1 MNEWDVDACRQ
12 QFPGLA
18 RQVNGR
24 PAAFLDGP
32 GGSQVPQS
40 VIDAVADCLAHR
52 NANDGGAFAT
62 SREVSALVDAA
73 RGAVADLLGAANPDE
88 VVFGL
93 NMTTLTFALS
103 RALAKTW
110 RPGDEVV
117 VTRLDHDANVTPWV
131 LAAADAGATVRF
143 LDIDPTDCNLRL
155 DPLPDLLNER
165 TKLVAVGLASNAV
178 GTVNPV
184 AEVVTAA
191 RRVGALVFVDA
202 VHAVPH
208 RPVDVVALGADFLTC
223 SPYKFFGPH
232 SGVLWG
238 RRDLLERL
246 PAYKVRPAPNAGPGR
261 WMTGTPSFEAI
272 AGTHAA
278 VDYLAGLGTGSD
290 RRAALT
296 AGYER
301 IQKHETALAAR
312 FLHGQARLPA
322 WRVWG
327 IADPARI
334 GDRVPTFGLTHRSK
348 PAAEVASALGAKGL
362 FVWSG
367 NFYAAGLIERLGL
380 APAGMLRIGFLHYNT
395 AEEVARTLESLA
407 ARWCV
412 STATGTT
419 RRRIIPRPVLTGPIR
434 TAASSL
440 G

>member
-1 MNEWDVDACRQ
+1 VSQLLDVDACRR

-18 RQVNGR
+18 RLVDGR

-62 SREVSALVDAA
+62 SREVGGIVHAA
-73 RGAVADLLGAANPDE
+73 RGAVADLLGAADPGE
-88 VVFGL
+88 VVFGP

-103 RALAKTW
+103 RTLARTW

-131 LAAADAGATVRF
+131 LAAADAGATVRY
-143 LDIDPTDCNLRL
+143 LDVDPSDCTLRL
-155 DPLPDLLNER
+155 DSLSALLNDR
-165 TKLVAVGLASNAV
+165 TRLVAVGLASNAV

-184 AEVVTAA
+184 REVVAAA

-208 RPVDVVALGADFLTC
+208 RPVDVAALGADFLAC

-232 SGVLWG
+232 LGVLWG
-238 RRDLLERL
+238 RRDLLDRL
-246 PAYKVRPAPNAGPGR
+246 PAYKVRPAPDSGPGR

-278 VDYLAGLGTGSD
+278 VDYLAGLGVGGD
-290 RRAALT
+290 RRAAL
-296 AGYER
+296 ASAYAAIRGYED
-301 IQKHETALAAR
+301 ALSAQ
-312 FLHGQARLPA
+312 FLRGLAQLPA

-327 IADPARI
+327 VSNPARST
-334 GDRVPTFGLTHRSK
+334 DRVSTFGLTHRTK
-348 PAAEVASALGAKGL
+348 PAAEVAAAFAARGL

-367 NFYAAGLIERLGL
+367 HFYAAGLIEALGL

-395 AEEVARTLESLA
+395 PEEVARTLDALA
-407 ARWCV
+407 DV
-412 STATGTT
+412 GD
-419 RRRIIPRPVLTGPIR
+419 
-434 TAASSL
+434 
-440 G
+440 

>member
-1 MNEWDVDACRQ
+1 MTRQLEVIACRR

-62 SREVSALVDAA
+62 SRAVGEVVDAA
-73 RGAVADLLGAANPDE
+73 RGAVADLLGAADPDE

-103 RALAKTW
+103 RALAKSW
-110 RPGDEVV
+110 HPGDEIV
-117 VTRLDHDANVTPWV
+117 VTRLDHDANVAPWV
-131 LAAADAGATVRF
+131 LAATDAGATVRF
-143 LDIDPTDCNLRL
+143 LDIDPTDCTLRL
-155 DPLPDLLNER
+155 DLLPDLLNDR
-165 TKLVAVGLASNAV
+165 TKLVAVGMASNAV

-184 AEVVTAA
+184 AEVVAAA
-191 RRVGALVFVDA
+191 RRGGARVFVDA

-208 RPVDVVALGADFLTC
+208 RPVDVVALGADLLAC

-238 RRDLLERL
+238 RRELLERL
-246 PAYKVRPAPNAGPGR
+246 PAYKVRPAPDSGPGR

-278 VDYLAGLGTGSD
+278 VDYLASLGAGND
-290 RRAALT
+290 RRAALA
-296 AGYER
+296 AGYAAIR
-301 IQKHETALAAR
+301 AHETALAAQ
-312 FLHGQARLPA
+312 FLEGLARLPA

-334 GDRVPTFGLTHRSK
+334 GDRVSTFGLTHRTR
-348 PAAEVASALGAKGL
+348 PAAEVASTLGAQGL
-362 FVWSG
+362 FCWSG
-367 NFYAAGLIERLGL
+367 NFYASGLIERLGL

-395 AEEVARTLESLA
+395 AEEVARTLDALVA
-407 ARWCV
+407 V
-412 STATGTT
+412 GD
-419 RRRIIPRPVLTGPIR
+419 
-434 TAASSL
+434 
-440 G
+440 

>member
-1 MNEWDVDACRQ
+1 MTTQLDVDACRR

-18 RQVNGR
+18 RRVNGH

-62 SREVSALVDAA
+62 SRAVGEVVEAA
-73 RGAVADLLGAANPDE
+73 RGAVAGLLGAAAPDE

-110 RPGDEVV
+110 RPGDEIV

-143 LDIDPTDCNLRL
+143 LDINPADCTLRL
-155 DPLPDLLNER
+155 DLLPTLLNER

-184 AEVVTAA
+184 REVVAAA
-191 RRVGALVFVDA
+191 RGVGALVFVDA

-208 RPVDVVALGADFLTC
+208 RPVDVVALGADFLAC
-223 SPYKFFGPH
+223 SPYKFFGSH
-232 SGVLWG
+232 CGVLWG
-238 RRDLLERL
+238 HHDLLERL
-246 PAYKVRPAPNAGPGR
+246 PAYKVRPAPDAGPGR
-261 WMTGTPSFEAI
+261 WMTGTPSFEAM
-272 AGTHAA
+272 AGTHAS
-278 VDYLAGLGTGSD
+278 VDYLAGLGGAGD
-290 RRAALT
+290 RRTALA
-296 AGYER
+296 AGYAAIR
-301 IQKHETALAAR
+301 AHETALTER
-312 FLHGQARLPA
+312 FLRGLARLPA

-327 IADPARI
+327 IADPART
-334 GDRVPTFGLTHRSK
+334 GDRVSTFGLTHRTRS
-348 PAAEVASALGAKGL
+348 AAEVAAGLGAQGL

-367 NFYAAGLIERLGL
+367 HFYAVGLIERLGL

-395 AEEVARTLESLA
+395 PDEVARTVDALA
-407 ARWCV
+407 AV
-412 STATGTT
+412 GD
-419 RRRIIPRPVLTGPIR
+419 
-434 TAASSL
+434 
-440 G
+440 

>member
-1 MNEWDVDACRQ
+1 MTRQLDVSACRR

-18 RQVNGR
+18 RLVDGR

-32 GGSQVPQS
+32 GGSQVPRP
-40 VIDAVADCLAHR
+40 VIDAVADCLAYR

-62 SREVSALVDAA
+62 SRAVGEVVDAA
-73 RGAVADLLGAANPDE
+73 RSAVADLLGAADPDE
-88 VVFGL
+88 VVFGP

-103 RALAKTW
+103 RALARTW

-143 LDIDPTDCNLRL
+143 LDIDPADCTLRL
-155 DPLPDLLNER
+155 DLLPTLLNDR

-178 GTVNPV
+178 GAVNPV
-184 AEVVTAA
+184 HEVVAAA
-191 RRVGALVFVDA
+191 RGMGALVFVDA

-208 RPVDVVALGADFLTC
+208 RPVDVAALGADFVAC

-232 SGVLWG
+232 LGVLWG
-238 RRDLLERL
+238 HRGLLERL
-246 PAYKVRPAPNAGPGR
+246 PAYKVRPAPDSGPGR

-278 VDYLAGLGTGSD
+278 VEYLAGLGGTGA
-290 RRAALT
+290 RRATLAT
-296 AGYER
+296 AYAAIR
-301 IQKHETALAAR
+301 AHETALAAQ
-312 FLHGQARLPA
+312 FLEGLVRLPA

-327 IADPARI
+327 VADPARA
-334 GDRVPTFGLTHRSK
+334 GDRVATFGLTHRTR
-348 PAAEVASALGAKGL
+348 PAAEVASALGAQGL

-367 NFYAAGLIERLGL
+367 HFYAQGLIERLGL

-395 AEEVARTLESLA
+395 AEEVARTLDALA
-407 ARWCV
+407 AV
-412 STATGTT
+412 GD
-419 RRRIIPRPVLTGPIR
+419 
-434 TAASSL
+434 
-440 G
+440 

>member
-1 MNEWDVDACRQ
+1 MTPPLDVDACRRR
-12 QFPGLA
+12 FPGLT
-18 RQVNGR
+18 RHVNGR

-62 SREVSALVDAA
+62 SLAVGEVVDAA
-73 RGAVADLLGAANPDE
+73 RGAVADLLGAADPDE

-103 RALAKTW
+103 RALARTW

-131 LAAADAGATVRF
+131 LAAADAGATVRY
-143 LDIDPTDCNLRL
+143 LDIDPADCTLRL
-155 DPLPDLLNER
+155 DLLPDLLNER

-184 AEVVTAA
+184 REVVAAA

-208 RPVDVVALGADFLTC
+208 LLVDVGALGADFLAC

-232 SGVLWG
+232 AGALGG

-246 PAYKVRPAPNAGPGR
+246 PAYKVRPAPDSGPGR

-278 VDYLAGLGTGSD
+278 VEYLAGLGGGGD
-290 RRAALT
+290 RRASLT
-296 AGYER
+296 AAYAAIR
-301 IQKHETALAAR
+301 AHETALAAR
-312 FLHGQARLPA
+312 FLDGLAQLPA

-327 IADPARI
+327 ITDPGRS
-334 GDRVPTFGLTHRSK
+334 GDRVATFGLTHRAK
-348 PAAEVASALGAKGL
+348 PAAEVAATLGAQGL

-380 APAGMLRIGFLHYNT
+380 APAGMLRVGFLHYNT
-395 AEEVARTLESLA
+395 AEEVDRVLEALA
-407 ARWCV
+407 
-412 STATGTT
+412 
-419 RRRIIPRPVLTGPIR
+419 
-434 TAASSL
+434 TAAD
-440 G
+440 

>member
-1 MNEWDVDACRQ
+1 MTQQLDVNACRR

-18 RQVNGR
+18 RQVNGN
-24 PAAFLDGP
+24 PAVFLDGP

-52 NANDGGAFAT
+52 NANEGGSFET
-62 SREVSALVDAA
+62 SRAAGEVVEAA
-73 RGAVADLLGAANPDE
+73 RGAVADLLGAADPGE
-88 VVFGL
+88 VVFGA

-103 RALAKTW
+103 RALARTW
-110 RPGDEVV
+110 KPGDEVV

-131 LAAADAGATVRF
+131 LAAADVGATVRF
-143 LDIDPTDCNLRL
+143 LDIDPSDCTLRL
-155 DPLPDLLNER
+155 DLFSTLLNER

-184 AEVVTAA
+184 RELVAAA

-208 RPVDVVALGADFLTC
+208 RSVDVIALGADFLVC

-232 SGVLWG
+232 LGALWG

-246 PAYKVRPAPNAGPGR
+246 PAYKVRPAPDSGPGR

-272 AGTHAA
+272 AGTRAA
-278 VDYLAGLGTGSD
+278 VDYLGRLGTGAN

-296 AGYER
+296 TGFAAV
-301 IQKHETALAAR
+301 QAHETALTAQ
-312 FLHGQARLPA
+312 FLDGFARLPA

-327 IADPARI
+327 ISDPSRL
-334 GDRVPTFGLTHRSK
+334 GDRVPTFGLTHRTK
-348 PAAEVASALGAKGL
+348 PAAEVASLLGAQGL

-367 NFYAAGLIERLGL
+367 NFYAQGLIERLGL

-395 AEEVARTLESLA
+395 AEEVARTLDALA
-407 ARWCV
+407 AF
-412 STATGTT
+412 GD
-419 RRRIIPRPVLTGPIR
+419 
-434 TAASSL
+434 
-440 G
+440 

>member
-1 MNEWDVDACRQ
+1 MTRFDELACRR

-18 RQVNGR
+18 RLVNGR

-40 VIDAVADCLAHR
+40 VIDAVADCLTHR

-62 SREVSALVDAA
+62 SRDAGAVVDAA
-73 RGAVADLLGAANPDE
+73 RDAIADLLGASDPDE
-88 VVFGL
+88 VVFGP
-93 NMTTLTFALS
+93 NMTTLTFSLS
-103 RALAKTW
+103 RALARTW

-131 LAAADAGATVRF
+131 LAAADAGATARF
-143 LDIDPTDCNLRL
+143 LDIDPRDCTLRL
-155 DPLPDLLNER
+155 DLLPTLLNER

-178 GTVNPV
+178 GTVNSV
-184 AEVVTAA
+184 REVVAAA

-208 RPVDVVALGADFLTC
+208 RPVDVVALGADFLAC

-232 SGVLWG
+232 LGVLWG
-238 RRDLLERL
+238 RRELLERL
-246 PAYKVRPAPNAGPGR
+246 PAYKVRPAPDSCPGR

-278 VDYLAGLGTGSD
+278 VDYLASLGTGAD
-290 RRAALT
+290 RRAAL
-296 AGYER
+296 AGSYAAIR
-301 IQKHETALAAR
+301 AHETALAAQ
-312 FLHGQARLPA
+312 FLEGLARLPA
-322 WRVWG
+322 WRAWG

-334 GDRVPTFGLTHRSK
+334 GDRVSTFGLTHQTR
-348 PAAEVASALGAKGL
+348 PAAEVASLLGSQGL

-367 NFYAAGLIERLGL
+367 HFYASGLIERLGL

-395 AEEVARTLESLA
+395 AEEVARVLGALA
-407 ARWCV
+407 AV
-412 STATGTT
+412 GD
-419 RRRIIPRPVLTGPIR
+419 
-434 TAASSL
+434 
-440 G
+440 

>member
-1 MNEWDVDACRQ
+1 MPQLLDLDACRR

-18 RQVNGR
+18 RQVDGR

-62 SREVSALVDAA
+62 SREAGGIVHAA
-73 RGAVADLLGAANPDE
+73 RGAVAELLGAADPGE
-88 VVFGL
+88 VAFGP

-103 RALAKTW
+103 RALARTW

-131 LAAADAGATVRF
+131 LAAADAGATVRY
-143 LDIDPTDCNLRL
+143 LDVDPSDCTLRL
-155 DPLPDLLNER
+155 DSLSGLLNDR
-165 TKLVAVGLASNAV
+165 TRLVAVGLASNAV

-184 AEVVTAA
+184 REVAAAA

-208 RPVDVVALGADFLTC
+208 RPVDVAELGADFLAC

-232 SGVLWG
+232 LGVLWG
-238 RRDLLERL
+238 RRDLLDSL
-246 PAYKVRPAPNAGPGR
+246 PAYKVRPAPDSGPGR

-278 VDYLAGLGTGSD
+278 VDYLAGLGGEGSD
-290 RRAALT
+290 RRAAL
-296 AGYER
+296 ASAYAAIR
-301 IQKHETALAAR
+301 AHEDALSAQ
-312 FLHGQARLPA
+312 FLRGLARLPA

-327 IADPARI
+327 VADPARAA
-334 GDRVPTFGLTHRSK
+334 DRVSTFGLTHRTK
-348 PAAEVASALGAKGL
+348 PASEVATAFAARGL

-367 NFYAAGLIERLGL
+367 NFYAAGLIETLGL
-380 APAGMLRIGFLHYNT
+380 APAGMLRIGFLHSNT
-395 AEEVARTLESLA
+395 PEEVERTLEALA
-407 ARWCV
+407 DVRD
-412 STATGTT
+412 
-419 RRRIIPRPVLTGPIR
+419 
-434 TAASSL
+434 
-440 G
+440 

>member
-1 MNEWDVDACRQ
+1 MARQLDVDACRR

-32 GGSQVPQS
+32 GGSQVPRS

-62 SREVSALVDAA
+62 SRAVGELVDAA
-73 RGAVADLLGAANPDE
+73 RVAVADLLGAPDPDE
-88 VVFGL
+88 VVFGP
-93 NMTTLTFALS
+93 NMTSLTFALS

-110 RPGDEVV
+110 RPGDEIV

-131 LAAADAGATVRF
+131 RAAEDAGATVRH
-143 LDIDPTDCNLRL
+143 LDIDPDDCTLRL
-155 DPLPDLLNER
+155 DLLPDLLNDR

-184 AEVVTAA
+184 AEVITAA

-202 VHAVPH
+202 VHAAPH
-208 RPVDVVALGADFLTC
+208 RPVDVAALGAEFLAC

-232 SGVLWG
+232 AGVLWG

-246 PAYKVRPAPNAGPGR
+246 PAYKVRPAPDSGPGR

-278 VDYLAGLGTGSD
+278 IDYLASLGAGAD
-290 RRAALT
+290 RRAALA
-296 AGYER
+296 AGYETIR
-301 IQKHETALAAR
+301 AHETELASQ
-312 FLHGQARLPA
+312 FLDGLTRLPS

-327 IADPARI
+327 IKDPARI
-334 GDRVPTFGLTHRSK
+334 SDRVATFGLTHRTR
-348 PAAEVASALGAKGL
+348 PAAEVASLLGSQGL

-367 NFYAAGLIERLGL
+367 NFYAQGLVERLGL
-380 APAGMLRIGFLHYNT
+380 APAGMLRVGFLHYNT
-395 AEEVARTLESLA
+395 ADEVARTLDALA
-407 ARWCV
+407 AV
-412 STATGTT
+412 GD
-419 RRRIIPRPVLTGPIR
+419 
-434 TAASSL
+434 
-440 G
+440 

>member
-1 MNEWDVDACRQ
+1 MSQHFDVNACRK

-18 RQVNGR
+18 RLVNGK
-24 PAAFLDGP
+24 PAVFLDGP

-62 SREVSALVDAA
+62 SLAVGEVVEGARRSVAGLLRAA
-73 RGAVADLLGAANPDE
+73 EPNE
-88 VVFGL
+88 IVFGL
-93 NMTTLTFALS
+93 NMTSLTFALS
-103 RALAKTW
+103 RALARTW
-110 RPGDEVV
+110 KPGDEVI

-143 LDIDPTDCNLRL
+143 LDIDPTNCTLRL
-155 DPLPDLLNER
+155 DLLPTLLTSR

-184 AEVVTAA
+184 HAVIAEAKK
-191 RRVGALVFVDA
+191 VGALTFVDA

-208 RPVDVVALGADFLTC
+208 RAVDVAALGADFLAC

-232 SGVLWG
+232 AGVLWG
-238 RRDLLERL
+238 RRDLLEQL
-246 PAYKVRPAPNAGPGR
+246 TAYKVRPAPDSGPGK

-278 VDYLAGLGTGSD
+278 VDYLTRVGYAAI
-290 RRAALT
+290 RA
-296 AGYER
+296 
-301 IQKHETALAAR
+301 HEEALASQ
-312 FLHGQARLPA
+312 FLTGLKQLPA

-327 IADPARI
+327 FSDP
-334 GDRVPTFGLTHRSK
+334 GTLSDRVATFGLTHRTK
-348 PAAEVASALGAKGL
+348 PAAEVARAFGEQGL

-367 NFYAAGLIERLGL
+367 HFYAQGLIERLGL

-395 AEEVARTLESLA
+395 AEEVARTLDALA
-407 ARWCV
+407 AV
-412 STATGTT
+412 GD
-419 RRRIIPRPVLTGPIR
+419 
-434 TAASSL
+434 
-440 G
+440 